1 MPSIKQPDVM
11 ATFNSK
17 PGRDVKWKFAAA
29 IFLFAAAGIVLADDA
44 QNKIFAA
51 RAKMEFQ
58 RAQVQFESNTNNP
71 DAASQFARA
80 CFNYADFATNKTE
93 RAALAKQ
100 GIAAC
105 RQQIAR
111 DTNSVAAH
119 YYLGMNLGQLARTK
133 SLGALKLVRE
143 MEKEFKTAAELDK
156 HFDYAGPERNLGLL
170 YRDAPDWPM
179 SVGSRRKA
187 REFLESAAQLA
198 PDYPENR
205 LNLIESDLKWRDR
218 DAAQKELDTL
228 DALWSSAQKNF
239 TGEKWEQ
246 SWSDW
251 STRRAAVRKELEEFS
266 APAKPLKGER

>member
-1 MPSIKQPDVM
+1 M

-17 PGRDVKWKFAAA
+17 PGRAGKWEFAAA
-29 IFLFAAAGIVLADDA
+29 FFLFAAAGIALADDA

-51 RAKMEFQ
+51 RAEMEFQ
-58 RAQVQFESNTNNP
+58 RAQIQFESNTNNP
-71 DAASQFARA
+71 DAAWQFARA
-80 CFNYADFATNKTE
+80 CFDCADFATNKTE
-93 RAALAKQ
+93 RAALAGQ

-105 RQQIAR
+105 RQLLAR

-143 MEKEFKTAAELDK
+143 MEKEFKTAAELDE

-170 YRDAPDWPM
+170 YRDAPGWPM

-198 PDYPENR
+198 PDYPENY
-205 LNLIESDLKWRDR
+205 LNLIESDLKWKDYT
-218 DAAQKELDTL
+218 AAKKELDAL
-228 DALWSSAQKNF
+228 EALWPVAQKKF
-239 TGEKWEQ
+239 TAEKWEQ
-246 SWSDW
+246 NWDDW
-251 STRRAAVRKELEEFS
+251 STRRADARKELEKFS
-266 APAKPLKGER
+266 APEKPLKDER

>member
-1 MPSIKQPDVM
+1 M

-17 PGRDVKWKFAAA
+17 PGRAVKWKFAAA
-29 IFLFAAAGIVLADDA
+29 FFLFAAAGIALADDA
-44 QNKIFAA
+44 QNQIFAA
-51 RAKMEFQ
+51 RAETEFL
-58 RAQVQFESNTNNP
+58 RAQIQFESNTNNP
-71 DAASQFARA
+71 DAAWQFARA

-93 RAALAKQ
+93 RAALAGQ

-105 RQQIAR
+105 RQLLAR
-111 DTNSVAAH
+111 DTNSAAAH

-143 MEKEFKTAAELDK
+143 MEKEFKTAADLDK

-170 YRDAPDWPM
+170 YRDAPGWPM

-198 PDYPENR
+198 SDYPENY

-218 DAAQKELDTL
+218 EAARKELAAL
-228 DALWSSAQKNF
+228 DALWPAAKKYF
-239 TGEKWEQ
+239 AGEKWKQ
-246 SWSDW
+246 SWNDW
-251 STRRAAVRKELEEFS
+251 SARRADMRKELEEFL
-266 APAKPLKGER
+266 APAKPLKDER

>member
-1 MPSIKQPDVM
+1 M

-17 PGRDVKWKFAAA
+17 PGRVGKWKFTAAF
-29 IFLFAAAGIVLADDA
+29 FLFAAAGIALADDA

-51 RAKMEFQ
+51 RAEAEFH
-58 RAQVQFESNTNNP
+58 RAQIQFESNTNNP
-71 DAASQFARA
+71 DAAWQFARA
-80 CFNYADFATNKTE
+80 CFDCADFATSKTE
-93 RAALAKQ
+93 RAALADQ

-105 RQQIAR
+105 HQLLAR

-133 SLGALKLVRE
+133 NLGALKLVRE

-170 YRDAPDWPM
+170 YRDAPGWPV

-187 REFLESAAQLA
+187 REFLEGAAQLA
-198 PDYPENR
+198 PGFPENH
-205 LNLIESDLKWRDR
+205 LNLIESDLKWKDYAAAKEKL
-218 DAAQKELDTL
+218 DAL
-228 DALWSSAQKNF
+228 DALWPAAQKNF

-246 SWSDW
+246 SWNDW
-251 STRRAAVRKELEEFS
+251 STRRDAARKELQNFS
-266 APAKPLKGER
+266 MSVKPLKDER